1 MQVSCWLARGALL
14 VTVLSYDT
22 ELLVE
27 VVDFSSGE
35 RARERLQVSDS
46 ESLTRALGE
55 Q

>member
-27 VVDFSSGE
+27 VVDFASGE
-35 RARERLQVSDS
+35 HAHARTQVSYTR
-46 ESLTRALGE
+46 SLRE